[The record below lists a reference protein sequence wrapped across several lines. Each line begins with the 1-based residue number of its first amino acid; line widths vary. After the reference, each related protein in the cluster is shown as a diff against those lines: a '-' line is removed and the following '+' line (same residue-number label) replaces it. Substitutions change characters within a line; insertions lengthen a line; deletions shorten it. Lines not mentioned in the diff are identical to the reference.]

1 MKTQLIKDRN
11 TVKSAVSLES
21 DSLGT
26 EDGTAEDLGTQSSG
40 GAELFTHQFS
50 VKSQTG
56 THGAKVSRTKCT
68 HQDGLYN

>member
-26 EDGTAEDLGTQSSG
+26 EDGKAEDPGTQSSG
-40 GAELFTHQFS
+40 GVELLTHPFS
-50 VKSQTG
+50 AKSQTG
-56 THGAKVSRTKCT
+56 THGAKVLPTKCT
-68 HQDGLYN
+68 H